1 MSGTQASCSTAE
13 PATQGVTR
21 RGCACSSS
29 AISINSVQDA
39 ASTTKDKLDPNNPI
53 GNVNKSSIVP
63 RKQSHSELTP
73 SDHSTSSHNH
83 QHLRM
88 SITDKSSSQG
98 FMTTMSKST
107 LAPISE
113 FDELDELELEPSS
126 IDYNMLQTS
135 QSILSVLSHNGND
148 VSEPVLDKSMG
159 SNEDSEEFNDDDS
172 ELEDML
178 HTSWKKRQSTMT
190 KSTGQPKGPV
200 KSKNRKAPS
209 NAIKDNPSATS
220 GKLQVL
226 AIKWS
231 HAHCQVA
238 TILNQTLLFH
248 PL

>member
-1 MSGTQASCSTAE
+1 MHFQQKMGWGCLSSMHSGTQASCSTAE

-53 GNVNKSSIVP
+53 GNVNKSSIIP
-63 RKQSHSELTP
+63 RKRSHSESTP

-83 QHLRM
+83 QHLWM

-98 FMTTMSKST
+98 SMTTMSKLT

-159 SNEDSEEFNDDDS
+159 SNEDSKSLMMMTLSWRICSIHHGRSGSQLWQKALDS
-172 ELEDML
+172 QRDLSSQRIGRHQAM
-178 HTSWKKRQSTMT
+178 
-190 KSTGQPKGPV
+190 P
-200 KSKNRKAPS
+200 SK
-209 NAIKDNPSATS
+209 TTHQQ
-220 GKLQVL
+220 QVVSY
-226 AIKWS
+226 K
-231 HAHCQVA
+231 
-238 TILNQTLLFH
+238 F
-248 PL
+248 